1 MLTLEF
7 WNVLCTII
15 NLVLLY
21 ILLKKFLF
29 GPVIS
34 VLEKRKALLEGQFAS
49 ASEMRKTAMELK
61 KQYETSI
68 RTVEAESAQIL
79 QKAREDG
86 ETEYRRIVGEA
97 SEKADRMVAQAQAAI
112 VEEKEKALKD
122 MESDIAS
129 LAVDVAKKILE
140 DDKGGWF

>member
-1 MLTLEF
+1 MLE
-7 WNVLCTII
+7 N
-15 NLVLLY
+15 
-21 ILLKKFLF
+21 
-29 GPVIS
+29 
-34 VLEKRKALLEGQFAS
+34 RKALLEGQFAS

-68 RTVEAESAQIL
+68 HTVEAESAQIL

-112 VEEKEKALKD
+112 VEEKEKALKE